1 MDLVGL
7 IREVAP
13 ALGDAGDGFHGA
25 DTPPRRRA
33 WTGGGA
39 GRLELLLDA
48 ASQLRGLLPMI
59 DPNVSTK
66 LDDRSGQFAAVRHE
80 LDRVVEEQ
88 LAAPGIAR
96 LPAIHAG
103 VLQPIPLETTGPSR
117 RPVLPT
123 LRSAHGG
130 TRGGR
135 RSRPTD
141 ILVGGWLRDGGCGL
155 HLTQPQAER
164 RRQPDGA
171 RRAPGPS
178 GVAPVFGQLASPAVR
193 AVVGVGEG
201 KTATVQRLIRRQ
213 AAVPEC

>member
-66 LDDRSGQFAAVRHE
+66 LDERSGQFAAVRHE

-88 LAAPGIAR
+88 LAAP
-96 LPAIHAG
+96 
-103 VLQPIPLETTGPSR
+103 LESRGYLRSTPECCSRFRSR
-117 RPVLPT
+117 RPVLRDARYYPLFDQRMAELVGAAVQDRPT
-123 LRSAHGG
+123 FWSAGGSGTADAACTSRSHKRNGVVNLTALAALRARAVSTRLRSARV
-130 TRGGR
+130 TRRPSR
-135 RSRPTD
+135 RWCR
-141 ILVGGWLRDGGCGL
+141 
-155 HLTQPQAER
+155 
-164 RRQPDGA
+164 
-171 RRAPGPS
+171 
-178 GVAPVFGQLASPAVR
+178 
-193 AVVGVGEG
+193 
-201 KTATVQRLIRRQ
+201 
-213 AAVPEC
+213 